1 MSCPINQNL
10 TPEKYQEIKNKL
22 ENENLES
29 FPSVFQQAR
38 NLAKQAWLSGVDM
51 AKGKPLLSNAEKANE
66 RIKICEGCEFF
77 KQSRCLKCGCFMNAK
92 IHVESSRCPINK
104 WGPELQTMNSPE
116 QVNAAM
122 TRVEQPA
129 QNIKQNETELL
140 RQEIKR
146 KETNIIN
153 LLEQSEKIPLEVE
166 STIKNIVERMSKM
179 SDSNS
184 FEARFLYEGN
194 DYMIKKIAPDHG
206 SYLQQYAPIV
216 ISADKNDVST
226 FSDLVKKHSNISES
240 QTFDF
245 DNEQYFVDITSNKNE
260 PLVFKIDK
268 QIMQRAFSQVYI
280 LDKK

>member
-1 MSCPINQNL
+1 M
-10 TPEKYQEIKNKL
+10 T
-22 ENENLES
+22 
-29 FPSVFQQAR
+29 
-38 NLAKQAWLSGVDM
+38 
-51 AKGKPLLSNAEKANE
+51 
-66 RIKICEGCEFF
+66 
-77 KQSRCLKCGCFMNAK
+77 AK

-104 WGPELQTMNSPE
+104 WGPELQAMNSPE

-122 TRVEQPA
+122 TRVMQPA
-129 QNIKQNETELL
+129 QNVKQNQLPPE
-140 RQEIKR
+140 EINV
-146 KETNIIN
+146 TN
-153 LLEQSEKIPLEVE
+153 LPKQSPEEILVT
-166 STIKNIVERMSKM
+166 STINSIVARMSKM
-179 SDSNS
+179 IDSPEFGAKFSYN
-184 FEARFLYEGN
+184 GN

-280 LDKK
+280 S